1 MGDLINNGEMRLPK
15 WFKVRMKQGNDLA
28 DVRTILRSH
37 HLHTVCESA
46 VCPNIWECWNKRT
59 ATFMILGDIC
69 TRNCGYCAIKTGRPH
84 PPDIDEPERVALAAK
99 EMGLEY
105 AVITSVDRDDL
116 DDGGASIFAMIV
128 AEIRRVS
135 PQTKVELLIPDL
147 KGSFDAL
154 KVVAE
159 SRPDILGHNLETV
172 PRLYRAIKPQASYE
186 ISIAIIKK
194 AGVMG
199 ATTKSGLILGMGEE
213 MDEVRDVMGHLIEAG
228 CKILTLGQYL
238 RPSKAHL
245 PVARYYNPDDFLVLK
260 EEGRLMGFEHVE
272 AGPLVRSSYH
282 AEEQYIRM
290 GGKNE

>member
-1 MGDLINNGEMRLPK
+1 MGAIINNGEMRLPK
-15 WFKVRMKQGNDLA
+15 WFKVRMKQGKDLA

-37 HLHTVCESA
+37 RLQTVCESA

-69 TRNCGYCAIKTGRPH
+69 TRNCGYCAIKTGRPD
-84 PPDIDEPERVALAAK
+84 PPEINEPERVAMAAK

-154 KVVAE
+154 KVVAA
-159 SRPDILGHNLETV
+159 SRPDILGHNLESV
-172 PRLYRAIKPQASYE
+172 PRLYRLIKPQASYKR
-186 ISIAIIKK
+186 SLAVIKE
-194 AGVMG
+194 AVRMGV
-199 ATTKSGLILGMGEE
+199 TTKSGLILGMGEE
-213 MDEVRDVMGHLIEAG
+213 MDEVREVMGHLIEAG

-260 EEGRLMGFEHVE
+260 EEGRQMGFEHVE

-290 GGKNE
+290 GGKND